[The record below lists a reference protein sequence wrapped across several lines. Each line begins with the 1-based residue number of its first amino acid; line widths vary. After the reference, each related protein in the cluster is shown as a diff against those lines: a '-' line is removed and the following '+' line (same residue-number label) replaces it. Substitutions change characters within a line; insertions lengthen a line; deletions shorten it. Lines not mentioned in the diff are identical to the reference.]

1 MAELSLETAEIQ
13 LHILLFHQIPSKIH
27 GTPRL
32 PHKGYF
38 DAPSSAP
45 HGMSTQEL
53 SPSRRETERL
63 PVSKTKKPKAD
74 ALGFSEGPLTREI
87 NTVKSPSRLDRG
99 GDDLGLLGNDTLRT
113 DHERWFNFVDLDIC
127 TKRIFR
133 KQFIERGLI
142 YNIALLII
150 RNIHHHE

>member
-1 MAELSLETAEIQ
+1 MAELSLETGEIQ

-45 HGMSTQEL
+45 TACPLKNSHPLGV
-53 SPSRRETERL
+53 RRSACR
-63 PVSKTKKPKAD
+63 SQTKKPKAN
-74 ALGFSEGPLTREI
+74 ALGFSEGSLTREI

-99 GDDLGLLGNDTLRT
+99 GDDLGLLRDDTFRA
-113 DHERWFNFVDLDIC
+113 DHERWFNFVDPNLN
-127 TKRIFR
+127 FR
-133 KQFIERGLI
+133 VHFKQFVERGLVYKI
-142 YNIALLII
+142 TLLIT
-150 RNIHHHE
+150 RNIHHRE

>member
-1 MAELSLETAEIQ
+1 MAELSLETREIQ
-13 LHILLFHQIPSKIH
+13 LHILLFHQIPSKIN
-27 GTPRL
+27 GTPWL

-45 HGMSTQEL
+45 TACPLKNSHPLGV
-53 SPSRRETERL
+53 RRSACR
-63 PVSKTKKPKAD
+63 SQTKKPKAN
-74 ALGFSEGPLTREI
+74 ALGFSEGSLTREI
-87 NTVKSPSRLDRG
+87 DTVKSPSRLDRG
-99 GDDLGLLGNDTLRT
+99 GDELGLLRDDTFRA
-113 DHERWFNFVDLDIC
+113 DHERWFNFVDLDIF

-142 YNIALLII
+142 YNIALLIT